1 MNFNHPPVLFYVIL
15 NLRSRCEQRL
25 VADYALYRNV
35 ILSEAKNLVIEIILI
50 GCFALPDMP
59 IASTL
64 FVQVSLDAVFRRALE
79 IAVEYLDFVNPAVR
93 RQFAVEGG
101 EIRFHRFVQLL

>member
-35 ILSEAKNLVIEIILI
+35 ILSEAKNPFCIVCLFR
-50 GCFALPDMP
+50 CFALPDMP
-59 IASTL
+59 YCK
-64 FVQVSLDAVFRRALE
+64 
-79 IAVEYLDFVNPAVR
+79 YLICT
-93 RQFAVEGG
+93 G
-101 EIRFHRFVQLL
+101 IS